1 MTKKGEMEAPIYMA
15 QITTLFTCFYVSMQG
30 VETKEEKNKIVTEA
44 IETLKKYE
52 EKLKKCCG
60 IKNR

>member
-1 MTKKGEMEAPIYMA
+1 
-15 QITTLFTCFYVSMQG
+15 MQG

-52 EKLKKCCG
+52 EKLKKCSA
-60 IKNR
+60 

>member
-1 MTKKGEMEAPIYMA
+1 MA

-52 EKLKKCCG
+52 EKLEKCCG

>member
-1 MTKKGEMEAPIYMA
+1 MTKKGETEAPIYMA

-30 VETKEEKNKIVTEA
+30 VKTKEEKNKIVTEA

-52 EKLKKCCG
+52 EKLKKCSA
-60 IKNR
+60 

>member
-15 QITTLFTCFYVSMQG
+15 QITTLFTCFYVSMNS

-44 IETLKKYE
+44 IETLKQYE
-52 EKLKKCCG
+52 EKLKKC
-60 IKNR
+60 NA